1 MATSQPRSATADR
14 LEDILARC
22 DDAGLSLRSADGRH
36 IRVYAE
42 DLPDDLRD
50 LIRSNRTAI
59 LMHLSNHPRP
69 DPDPVWFVAKNLD
82 VVAHGLA
89 IVPTMVAVWHGDRPY
104 YRLTPRVYVW
114 LASALDTKW
123 HSLTPYQLQEAAVLA
138 ACDQLTA
145 LCGYVAAYFRP
156 DQIARAWRRRQDM
169 PSVPKHSTLTTL

>member
-1 MATSQPRSATADR
+1 MTAV
-14 LEDILARC
+14 LESILSGC
-22 DDAGLSLRSADGRH
+22 DDLGASLRLADDGKVSVRWGDDDSP
-36 IRVYAE
+36 
-42 DLPDDLRD
+42 DLLDKLRAHRAAVVE
-50 LIRSNRTAI
+50 LLR
-59 LMHLSNHPRP
+59 NHPRT
-69 DPDPVWFVAKNLD
+69 DPDPVWFVGKNLD

-89 IVPTMVAVWHGDRPY
+89 IVPTTVAVWHGDRPY

-123 HSLTPYQLQEAAVLA
+123 HSLTPYQRQEAAVLA

-169 PSVPKHSTLTTL
+169 PTVKRPSI